1 MINLLPDDMKKDL
14 RAARTNTVLLRYNI
28 MLILAVLFLAGAIAI
43 VYVFLST
50 MKTSAEQAI
59 KENVVKEQS
68 YATVKRE
75 ADAFKSSLSD
85 AKTIFDEEL
94 SYSRALVR
102 YAQLFPDGTAT
113 NNIQFSP
120 TSFNTPM
127 DVSVKITGQSAAQ
140 ALVKSMTTSPY
151 VTGFSNKSITISQD
165 GSYPYTME
173 VSFTLKKDIAL

>member
-140 ALVKSMTTSPY
+140 APVKSMTTSP
-151 VTGFSNKSITISQD
+151 
-165 GSYPYTME
+165 
-173 VSFTLKKDIAL
+173 